1 MVAKFHGG
9 APPPIPNRKQKHMG
23 VAYLLLIL
31 LCVFGAYR
39 FYIGDMR
46 AGSSMLLI
54 ALAALASLVFGV
66 VVQTIPL
73 GGILAVV
80 LVIWLAI
87 DVVQT
92 GRLIR
97 RYNLRQTMRWDA

>member
-9 APPPIPNRKQKHMG
+9 APPPISNRKQKHMG

-31 LCVFGAYR
+31 LGVFCAHR
-39 FYIGDMR
+39 FYTGDMR

-54 ALAALASLVFGV
+54 ALAALASLVFSV